1 MGKKTSEFLSP
12 RLLNKSLTAFRIV
25 SGIHPCLRVRQ
36 IPKSNIFIH
45 RIIYFLDASVYL
57 SEKLDKRG
65 FMDGFSFIWMIW
77 TQKPQIQVEGWGWL
91 FKVFLWCLR

>member
-45 RIIYFLDASVYL
+45 RIIYFLDVSVYL

-77 TQKPQIQVEGWGWL
+77 TQKPQIQVNT
-91 FKVFLWCLR
+91 